1 MTKLISAFILCIAFT
16 SIQAQ
21 TVMGYFKRAHEK
33 DSLNDYSGAVLDCNK
48 AIELDPNDEKA
59 YGERGMAKLHQ
70 SNWVGA
76 IADLSKAIE
85 LNPYD
90 EEIYSARG
98 LAKDALKDYT
108 GAATDLNKAI
118 ALNPND
124 AMAYFNR
131 SFVMDETNDYNNEI
145 SDFDK
150 VIRLDSLNKFGM
162 NKYAYYRRG
171 NAKHNL
177 NNDDAACSDWNKAGE
192 LGESN
197 AYTYINL
204 YCKIK

>member
-1 MTKLISAFILCIAFT
+1 MKKLVLLIILCFSFPFIR
-16 SIQAQ
+16 AQ
-21 TVMGYFKRAHEK
+21 TAVEYFNSAHAK
-33 DSLNDYSGAVLDCNK
+33 DSIKDYSGAVSDCNK
-48 AIELDPNDEKA
+48 AIKLNPEDEKA
-59 YGERGMAKLHQ
+59 YGERGKAKLHQ
-70 SNWVGA
+70 GDWTGA
-76 IADLSKAIE
+76 ISDFSQAIE
-85 LNPYD
+85 LNPND

-118 ALNPND
+118 ELDPKD

-131 SFVMDETNDYNNEI
+131 SFVMDETSDFGNEI
-145 SDFDK
+145 LDFDK

-177 NNDDAACSDWNKAGE
+177 GDNEAACSDWNKASE

-197 AYTYINL
+197 AYADIVI
-204 YCKIK
+204 YCKN

>member
-1 MTKLISAFILCIAFT
+1 MKKIIFIFILCIAFT

-21 TVMGYFKRAHEK
+21 TPIDYISRAHGK
-33 DSLNDYSGAVLDCNK
+33 DSLKDYSGAVSDCNKAISINPNDEKAYGERGLAKLHQSDWNGAISDLSK
-48 AIELDPNDEKA
+48 AIELDPNDEK
-59 YGERGMAKLHQ
+59 
-70 SNWVGA
+70 
-76 IADLSKAIE
+76 
-85 LNPYD
+85 
-90 EEIYSARG
+90 IYSARG
-98 LAKDALKDYT
+98 LAKDALKDYA

-118 ALNPND
+118 ELNPND

-150 VIRLDSLNKFGM
+150 VIKLDSLNKFGM

-177 NNDDAACSDWNKAGE
+177 NNNDAACSDWNKAGE

-204 YCKIK
+204 YCKN